1 MVSLS
6 NNNLSSL
13 AKDLRNNNLSL
24 MNYLKELEITFKFLE
39 PRINAFVPENKRFK
53 RIRRDAEL
61 LLSRY
66 PDISHRPLLFGI
78 PIGVKDIFH
87 ISEFETKAG
96 SQLPSRIL
104 KGNEAECITRLKEL
118 GVLIL
123 GKTITTEF
131 AYFEPGPTRN
141 PHDLNYTPGGSSS
154 GSAAA
159 VAAGLT
165 PLALGTQT
173 IGSIIRPASFCG
185 VIGFK
190 PSFDRI
196 SKKGVIPV
204 SPSLD
209 HVGFFVNDIEGAKLI
224 ASLLLTRWKSKVYCT
239 KPVLGIPEGPL
250 LKYTSKKGILH
261 FDNICEHLIENG
273 FEIER
278 IRIMPDFREICKKHN
293 LIMAA
298 EFSKAHLKWFGNFS
312 ALYRPR
318 TKELI
323 KKGKLIPKKCLIK
336 TLENRSKL
344 RNKLIDT
351 MESNDIDLWISP
363 AAIGPATKGLESTG
377 DPIMNLP
384 WSHSGLP
391 TINIPAGLSKN
402 GLPMGLQVVAKW
414 YSDEALLSWSYFI
427 DKSLISF
434 RKLK

>member
-1 MVSLS
+1 MISLS
-6 NNNLSSL
+6 NKNLPAL
-13 AKDLRNNNLSL
+13 VKDLRNEDLLL
-24 MNYLKELEITFKFLE
+24 MEYLQELEIIFKSLE
-39 PRINAFVPENKRFK
+39 PKVKAFVPENKRFE

-66 PDISHRPLLFGI
+66 PETSRRPSLFGI

-87 ISEFETKAG
+87 VSGFETKAG
-96 SQLPSRIL
+96 SKLPSRIL
-104 KGNEAECITRLKEL
+104 KGNEADCITRLKEL

-141 PHDLNYTPGGSSS
+141 PYNLNYTPGGSSS

-209 HVGFFVNDIEGAKLI
+209 HVGFFVNDIEGAKLV
-224 ASLLLTRWKSKVYCT
+224 ASYLLEGWKSKEYNA
-239 KPVLGIPEGPL
+239 KPILGIPEGPFMEN
-250 LKYTSKKGILH
+250 TSKKGMLH
-261 FDNICEHLIENG
+261 FNNICENLIENG

-278 IRIMPDFREICKKHN
+278 IRIMPDFLEICKKHN

-298 EFSKAHLKWFGNFS
+298 EFAKVHSKWFVNFGE
-312 ALYRPR
+312 LYRPR

-323 KKGKLIPKKCLIK
+323 EKGKLIPKKSLMN

-344 RNKLIDT
+344 RNELINA

-363 AAIGPATKGLESTG
+363 AAIGPATKGLKSTG

-384 WSHSGLP
+384 WTHSGLP
-391 TINIPAGLSKN
+391 VINLPAGLSKN

-427 DKSLISF
+427 NKSLISF
-434 RKLK
+434 RKQK

>member
-1 MVSLS
+1 MISLS
-6 NNNLSSL
+6 NKSLSSL
-13 AKDLRNNNLSL
+13 VKDLHDNNLSL
-24 MNYLKELEITFKFLE
+24 MNYLQELEITFKSLE
-39 PRINAFVPENKRFK
+39 PRVKAFVPENKRFE

-61 LLSRY
+61 LLSKY
-66 PDISHRPLLFGI
+66 PETSRRPSLFGI

-87 ISEFETKAG
+87 ISGFETKAG

-104 KGNEAECITRLKEL
+104 KGNEADCIKRLKES

-131 AYFEPGPTRN
+131 AYFESGSTRN
-141 PHDLNYTPGGSSS
+141 PYNLNYTPGGSSS

-165 PLALGTQT
+165 PLTLGTQT

-196 SKKGVIPV
+196 SKKGIIPV

-224 ASLLLTRWKSKVYCT
+224 ASLLLTGWKSKVYYT
-239 KPVLGIPEGPL
+239 KPVLGIPEGPFL
-250 LKYTSKKGILH
+250 EHTSKKGMLH
-261 FDNICEHLIENG
+261 FDNICEHLIKNE

-278 IRIMPDFREICKKHN
+278 IRIMPDFSEICKKHN

-298 EFSKAHLKWFGNFS
+298 EFAMVHSKWFVNFGE
-312 ALYRPR
+312 LYRPK

-323 KKGKLIPKKCLIK
+323 KKGKLIPKKSLIK
-336 TLENRSKL
+336 ALEERSKL
-344 RNKLIDT
+344 RNKLIHA
-351 MESNDIDLWISP
+351 MESSDIDLWISP
-363 AAIGPATKGLESTG
+363 AALGPATKGLESTG

-384 WSHSGLP
+384 WTHSGLP
-391 TINIPAGLSKN
+391 ALNLPVGLSKN

-414 YSDEALLSWSYFI
+414 YSDEALLSWSYI
-427 DKSLISF
+427 INKSLKSF
-434 RKLK
+434 RKQK